1 MHLETISFQGL
12 HVQQRLAGCELLHDE
27 PGQMMTLEAF
37 NGESGF
43 ERRYNVQGDQ
53 HTHWNWPAIK
63 SRAQLEYDAWLFANF
78 YRPLCISQLRKYLKK
93 EKQHVMAIGNWQ
105 LI

>member
-1 MHLETISFQGL
+1 M
-12 HVQQRLAGCELLHDE
+12 QQRLVGCELLHDE
-27 PGQMMTLEAF
+27 PGRMMTLEAF

-53 HTHWNWPAIK
+53 HTHWKWPVIK
-63 SRAQLEYDAWLFANF
+63 SRAQLEYDAWLYANF

-93 EKQHVMAIGNWQ
+93 EKKRVMARGSCQGMNLPQ
-105 LI
+105 MHS

>member
-1 MHLETISFQGL
+1 M
-12 HVQQRLAGCELLHDE
+12 QQRLVGCELLHDE

-43 ERRYNVQGDQ
+43 ERHYNVQGDQ
-53 HTHWNWPAIK
+53 RTHWKWPVIK
-63 SRAQLEYDAWLFANF
+63 SRAQLEYDAWLYAHF

-93 EKQHVMAIGNWQ
+93 EKKRVMARGSYQ
-105 LI
+105 